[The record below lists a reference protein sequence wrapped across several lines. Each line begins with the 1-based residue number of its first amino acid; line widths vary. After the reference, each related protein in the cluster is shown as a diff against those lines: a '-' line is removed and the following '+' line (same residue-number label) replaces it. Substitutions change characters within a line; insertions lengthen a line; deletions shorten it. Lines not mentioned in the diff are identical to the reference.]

1 MDILD
6 DMGASKL
13 SAKVFLKVNYPFK
26 NFQFSEHFYPWLEL
40 HATRTRALCIVQVYS
55 EKPYR

>member
-13 SAKVFLKVNYPFK
+13 SAKVFLKVK
-26 NFQFSEHFYPWLEL
+26 NKAKILIKQTFCNVFGSDAFS
-40 HATRTRALCIVQVYS
+40 TILCPILYTIQLTL
-55 EKPYR
+55 